1 MPASER
7 EGGWRGLRRRTLVAA
22 ASLSALISA
31 IPACNMVAPALY
43 AVDGPGKIPAE
54 HELAEVRTVVFVDDR
69 RNIFPRTALRTS
81 IGEAIAKDLLAR
93 KLVPSMVSPR
103 DAIALARQKE
113 SGTRPLSIAAIGREL
128 DAQQVIYVQVDA
140 FSLAGDGGTEGAGF
154 GSTPTASCRVKV
166 IDCVASTRAFP
177 IGGIGEGGRVVT
189 SRIREVDPEA
199 MRTVAARRGIEDRL
213 AARIA
218 VDIAELFYEHDRID
232 LGENLGTR

>member
-81 IGEAIAKDLLAR
+81 IGAAIASR
-93 KLVPSMVSPR
+93 
-103 DAIALARQKE
+103 
-113 SGTRPLSIAAIGREL
+113 TRPRAPAWATTRSRWWR
-128 DAQQVIYVQVDA
+128 
-140 FSLAGDGGTEGAGF
+140 GAEW
-154 GSTPTASCRVKV
+154 R
-166 IDCVASTRAFP
+166 TRLHSP
-177 IGGIGEGGRVVT
+177 VR
-189 SRIREVDPEA
+189 R
-199 MRTVAARRGIEDRL
+199 AR
-213 AARIA
+213 A
-218 VDIAELFYEHDRID
+218 
-232 LGENLGTR
+232 